1 MKERNTDELAKNV
14 VKWVKRSSRRC
25 NSRRG
30 WKGKQGCIMK
40 SFDCQEV
47 FTCPL

>member
-1 MKERNTDELAKNV
+1 MKEPNTDGLAKNV
-14 VKWVKRSSRRC
+14 VKWVKRS
-25 NSRRG
+25 NSRQG

-40 SFDCQEV
+40 SFGCQEV